1 MVVRVSNWYLGIAAD
16 RKRSRSTRSWDR
28 KELCQQWLLEAVF
41 NTGKVVTRIDIYPSD
56 RTSQA
61 ENDGTLGTV
70 FAMSVFL
77 PILRGQGHV
86 FDLV

>member
-16 RKRSRSTRSWDR
+16 RKRSRSSR
-28 KELCQQWLLEAVF
+28 QWLLDAVF
-41 NTGKVVTRIDIYPSD
+41 NTDKVVTRIDIYPTD

-61 ENDGTLGTV
+61 ENDGTFGTV